1 MRTLILAALATTA
14 FATPVLA
21 QTTGAPFTGLR
32 IEGVAGYD
40 ALKDGHDQDS
50 SSSDGIVYGGAVG
63 YDVQLKNLIVGG
75 EGELTGSTTDTRTDN
90 LVTQGDRLRVDAG
103 RDIYVGG
110 RVGFV
115 LNPSTMAYAKAGYT
129 NARVDARYDLG
140 NTRTSD
146 HVDLDGLRL
155 GAGLEHQ
162 IGAKTYVKGEY
173 RYSHYGKADSFD
185 IDADRHQLVAGV
197 GMRF

>member
-1 MRTLILAALATTA
+1 MRTFILAALATTA
-14 FATPVLA
+14 LAAPAFA
-21 QTTGAPFTGLR
+21 QTTGSPFTGLR

-63 YDVQLKNLIVGG
+63 YDVQLNTLIVGG

-90 LVTQGDRLRVDAG
+90 LVVAGDRMRVDAG

-115 LNPSTMAYAKAGYT
+115 LNQATMAYAKAGYT
-129 NARVDARYDLG
+129 NARVDARYDIG

-162 IGAKTYVKGEY
+162 IGARTYVKGEY

>member
-1 MRTLILAALATTA
+1 MRTIILAALATTA

-40 ALKDGHDQDS
+40 VLKDGHDQGS
-50 SSSDGIVYGGAVG
+50 SSSDGVVYGGAVG
-63 YDVQLKNLIVGG
+63 YDVQLNNLIVGA
-75 EGELTGSTTDTRTDN
+75 EGELTGSTSDTRTDN
-90 LVTQGDRLRVDAG
+90 LLTPGDRLRVSAG
-103 RDIYVGG
+103 RDLYAGA

-115 LNPSTMAYAKAGYT
+115 LNPTTLAYAKGGYT
-129 NARVDARYDLG
+129 NARVEARYDVG
-140 NTRTSD
+140 NTRTQD
-146 HVDLDGLRL
+146 RVDLDGLRL

-162 IGAKTYVKGEY
+162 IGSNTYVKGEY
-173 RYSHYGKADSFD
+173 RYSHYGKADGFD